1 MSNKG
6 RGANDFWGDTI
17 SQQIADTQ
25 DILGNVDLTVD
36 NVSRNIDVSGNTK
49 NWNHTLSG
57 ISFNNTPVGAQV
69 ENGYYLLYKDD
80 ATNRHYLMQLTSVL
94 EKVTPGGQHY
104 KTATGVNAALYD
116 FSRMIVDAKEFY
128 SAPTGTQTLGSLQ
141 NILKYLLGHA
151 GWNVNLEDYNFPDV
165 QYSISDNTSV
175 QSVLQD
181 IIKLFDVDVDAY
193 VTLTPQGRLAKR
205 VVEFRRTMG
214 TDSGV
219 TIRYGK
225 NMTDMT
231 REALSDSIY
240 TKLYVQ
246 GANGL
251 KISSVNNGLPYIV
264 DEAANKRY
272 NPVGASSSPETFREG
287 TVINSMIIDAW
298 SLLAWGKKQLQALNH
313 PRINYTIS
321 SIASTE
327 AGLGDTIRVQD
338 LYASQQILLTS
349 RVIQKTF
356 SFANPTTNTLV
367 LGEYSSVIG
376 DKTKNVDLIAKLGQV
391 ADDITVV
398 SEAAVKTQVIA
409 ESVASIASQA
419 SSAASS
425 AATHANATEVALSSA
440 FNTAKSD
447 VARLYSEN
455 KADTA
460 SLNSWVTEQLATTNK
475 MVEDAKASAIEIG
488 QTTAQ
493 NAQNE
498 LSSAKNSLSSEIASQ
513 ATAYTSSATA
523 IEERAQSALNA
534 AKSSLSSAIT
544 IQATATSSLVS
555 AVDSNASKYATQAKS
570 EAVAAAQTADGVV
583 RSDFKKTT
591 DSISTTITQNKSE
604 ADSKIQT
611 AQTTATQ
618 ALDGLA
624 TKVSQTE
631 YNTKTGQIQTDLTAT
646 TQTANQAKTDIVSI
660 KQKDGEQDEKM
671 NSIES
676 DVDGT
681 KQTVSDLQTVQGKQ
695 SGDISTLQQRADGFE
710 ATVNKV
716 NNLSVGGRNILLNS
730 KILSWGVGTNAATT
744 STKVSYDN
752 NTNMWHITSPKG
764 GSGNAGIYFSQT
776 NNVSNI
782 ITNGKQWAF
791 SFDIKGTGVYSQFG
805 IEGSSPF
812 NKLSGNV
819 PTDWARVSSTGTASG
834 TDAKPVIIYFN
845 SINVALDVY
854 IKLPKLEYGN
864 LATDWTPAPED
875 LSSATSKA
883 QLTADQAKLSINNYK
898 TDADGRISKAQADIK
913 VNADAITQKVSQ
925 SDYNAKTGELT
936 TSVNKAQQT
945 ADTATQTIGS
955 YKETNDKRV
964 TAAETNIKANA
975 DAISL
980 TASKTELN
988 SATGALK
995 SDISTLQQRADGFE
1009 ATVTKVNN
1017 LAVGGRNLLLG
1028 TANWTDSTRWNQRNS
1043 VTTDTYRGMVIAS
1056 TSSAWIS
1063 PIYLIQNAG
1072 ILQVGKT
1079 YTFSTY
1085 VRNTSDTD
1093 VVVTPYYDYYVVSGG
1108 TNVSLPAHTDWTRAY
1123 VIFNIKKDPTTSTSG
1138 LRWES
1143 HNSVTNG
1150 SIQFAGYK
1158 LEEGNVATDWSP
1170 APEDVSSAT
1179 AKAQLTADNATL
1191 SINNYKTDA
1200 DQRISKA
1207 QADIKV
1213 NADAITQKVSQSDYN
1228 AKTGE
1233 LTTSVSKAQ
1242 QTADTATQTIGTYKE
1257 YNDKRVAAAETN
1269 ITANADAIKL
1279 TASKTE
1285 LNQATGKLSGDISTL
1300 QQRADGF
1307 DATVTKVNNLAVG
1320 GRNLLTNTNK
1330 DVSITSHTTDGW
1342 PAWAN
1347 IDTGFSFENGKT
1359 YTFSAEAKNSTDK
1372 IAEASIRVFEASTN
1386 TQVGIYVFPADGK
1399 RHSVNFTIPND
1410 SHNYHLLFYAGHAG
1424 IAPGVDLTTTYHHPK
1439 LEAGNIATDWT
1450 PAPEDVDS
1458 NIAQVKLT
1466 ADGLYEKVNNP
1477 TTGIATRLLTAEGT
1491 ITTVQDKTNELT
1503 SKLTQTTSAIQASVA
1518 TKTDKSTVLQLFSD
1532 NFEAGIKANTG
1543 ALIAG
1548 INADTSG
1555 TTIAG
1560 KHITLDGSV
1569 TVTGAFVSK
1578 ALSTADATIT
1588 KVLTIG
1594 SGGSIV
1600 NTYTKSGTFTG
1611 YSGQV
1616 SYSLSGKFTFN
1627 NSGISFGG
1635 TAKGPN
1641 VPTSTSGEVSQRGI
1655 PFVPTQW
1662 NASSVVNEALMQM
1675 SATAVKGY
1683 SVKSDVLASG
1693 DSSYLNLSAFNI
1705 QLNSGGYDTYI
1716 GPDMIMTD
1724 GQVQASAFTARGTSY
1739 FKNIEA
1745 GVVDSGPIRLNN
1757 AHTIF
1762 TTDGTTLYLAG
1773 GAQGGG
1779 AGVQVT
1785 DNFTVKGDMSV
1796 GTVNAGGNIN
1806 VGWDVIKNGT
1816 GLHPDYFN
1824 NTLPGIH
1831 IMGTNSGIAW
1841 DIKNKLAYIIIENS
1855 YKGLGNNN
1863 TGTGK
1868 WKN

>member
-1 MSNKG
+1 MYTVLDTALNVVGFLSNKG

-246 GANGL
+246 GANSL

-264 DEAANKRY
+264 DESANKRY

-287 TVINSMIIDAW
+287 TVINSMITDAR

-338 LYASQQILLTS
+338 LYTSQQILLTS
-349 RVIQKTF
+349 RVIQKTI
-356 SFANPTTNTLV
+356 SFANPTINTLV
-367 LGEYSSVIG
+367 LGEYSSVLG
-376 DKTKNVDLIAKLGQV
+376 DKTKNVDLIARLDQV
-391 ADDITVV
+391 SNDVTVV
-398 SEAAVKTQVIA
+398 SQAAVNNKVIA
-409 ESVASIASQA
+409 EAASNAATQANNAAANVAITASGISQTVASNDAKTT
-419 SSAASS
+419 
-425 AATHANATEVALSSA
+425 ATFATLADQIMTEVA
-440 FNTAKSD
+440 NRKTGDSD
-447 VARLYSEN
+447 TQTQLAN
-455 KADTA
+455 
-460 SLNSWVTEQLATTNK
+460 LNSTV
-475 MVEDAKASAIEIG
+475 V
-488 QTTAQ
+488 
-493 NAQNE
+493 
-498 LSSAKNSLSSEIASQ
+498 KNS
-513 ATAYTSSATA
+513 
-523 IEERAQSALNA
+523 
-534 AKSSLSSAIT
+534 
-544 IQATATSSLVS
+544 
-555 AVDSNASKYATQAKS
+555 
-570 EAVAAAQTADGVV
+570 
-583 RSDFKKTT
+583 
-591 DSISTTITQNKSE
+591 
-604 ADSKIQT
+604 
-611 AQTTATQ
+611 
-618 ALDGLA
+618 
-624 TKVSQTE
+624 
-631 YNTKTGQIQTDLTAT
+631 
-646 TQTANQAKTDIVSI
+646 
-660 KQKDGEQDEKM
+660 
-671 NSIES
+671 
-676 DVDGT
+676 
-681 KQTVSDLQTVQGKQ
+681 
-695 SGDISTLQQRADGFE
+695 
-710 ATVNKV
+710 
-716 NNLSVGGRNILLNS
+716 
-730 KILSWGVGTNAATT
+730 
-744 STKVSYDN
+744 
-752 NTNMWHITSPKG
+752 
-764 GSGNAGIYFSQT
+764 
-776 NNVSNI
+776 
-782 ITNGKQWAF
+782 
-791 SFDIKGTGVYSQFG
+791 
-805 IEGSSPF
+805 
-812 NKLSGNV
+812 
-819 PTDWARVSSTGTASG
+819 
-834 TDAKPVIIYFN
+834 
-845 SINVALDVY
+845 
-854 IKLPKLEYGN
+854 
-864 LATDWTPAPED
+864 
-875 LSSATSKA
+875 
-883 QLTADQAKLSINNYK
+883 
-898 TDADGRISKAQADIK
+898 
-913 VNADAITQKVSQ
+913 
-925 SDYNAKTGELT
+925 
-936 TSVNKAQQT
+936 
-945 ADTATQTIGS
+945 
-955 YKETNDKRV
+955 
-964 TAAETNIKANA
+964 
-975 DAISL
+975 
-980 TASKTELN
+980 
-988 SATGALK
+988 
-995 SDISTLQQRADGFE
+995 
-1009 ATVTKVNN
+1009 
-1017 LAVGGRNLLLG
+1017 
-1028 TANWTDSTRWNQRNS
+1028 
-1043 VTTDTYRGMVIAS
+1043 
-1056 TSSAWIS
+1056 
-1063 PIYLIQNAG
+1063 
-1072 ILQVGKT
+1072 
-1079 YTFSTY
+1079 
-1085 VRNTSDTD
+1085 
-1093 VVVTPYYDYYVVSGG
+1093 
-1108 TNVSLPAHTDWTRAY
+1108 
-1123 VIFNIKKDPTTSTSG
+1123 
-1138 LRWES
+1138 
-1143 HNSVTNG
+1143 
-1150 SIQFAGYK
+1150 
-1158 LEEGNVATDWSP
+1158 
-1170 APEDVSSAT
+1170 
-1179 AKAQLTADNATL
+1179 
-1191 SINNYKTDA
+1191 
-1200 DQRISKA
+1200 
-1207 QADIKV
+1207 
-1213 NADAITQKVSQSDYN
+1213 
-1228 AKTGE
+1228 
-1233 LTTSVSKAQ
+1233 
-1242 QTADTATQTIGTYKE
+1242 
-1257 YNDKRVAAAETN
+1257 
-1269 ITANADAIKL
+1269 
-1279 TASKTE
+1279 
-1285 LNQATGKLSGDISTL
+1285 
-1300 QQRADGF
+1300 
-1307 DATVTKVNNLAVG
+1307 
-1320 GRNLLTNTNK
+1320 
-1330 DVSITSHTTDGW
+1330 
-1342 PAWAN
+1342 
-1347 IDTGFSFENGKT
+1347 
-1359 YTFSAEAKNSTDK
+1359 
-1372 IAEASIRVFEASTN
+1372 
-1386 TQVGIYVFPADGK
+1386 
-1399 RHSVNFTIPND
+1399 
-1410 SHNYHLLFYAGHAG
+1410 
-1424 IAPGVDLTTTYHHPK
+1424 
-1439 LEAGNIATDWT
+1439 
-1450 PAPEDVDS
+1450 
-1458 NIAQVKLT
+1458 
-1466 ADGLYEKVNNP
+1466 
-1477 TTGIATRLLTAEGT
+1477 TGIAT
-1491 ITTVQDKTNELT
+1491 
-1503 SKLTQTTSAIQASVA
+1503 LTQTASAIQATVA

-1641 VPTSTSGEVSQRGI
+1641 APTSTSGEVSQRGI

-1796 GTVNAGGNIN
+1796 GTVNAGRNIN

>member
-1 MSNKG
+1 MYTVLDTALNVVGFLSNKG

-141 NILKYLLGHA
+141 NILKYLLGRA

-165 QYSISDNTSV
+165 QYSIGDNTSV

-231 REALSDSIY
+231 REELSDSIY

-246 GANGL
+246 GANSL

-287 TVINSMIIDAW
+287 TVINSMITDAR
-298 SLLAWGKKQLQALNH
+298 SLLSWGKKQMAALNH

-338 LYASQQILLTS
+338 LYASQEILLTS
-349 RVIQKTF
+349 RVIQKTI
-356 SFANPTTNTLV
+356 SFANPTINTLV
-367 LGEYSSVIG
+367 LGEYSSVLG
-376 DKTKNVDLIAKLGQV
+376 DKTKNVDLIARLDQV
-391 ADDITVV
+391 SNDVTVV
-398 SEAAVKTQVIA
+398 SQAAVNNKVIA
-409 ESVASIASQA
+409 EAASNAATQANNAAAKNSAAVAKNSASLDVIGKAMSQANSDIARIDGKNAVDTTSLNALITKGLLSAASERSNLSAATTKMFATADSNAKSMADSAYEGAMAGVTSAGKLIAGVSDAVSGLNTTVTANKSAIAKAGSDLASGVASAKAYADSLTAKVGNSASAAVSSVAVDVTGVKAEFDTVSKTASDLTVATNSLSVGASGIATKLTAVTSTASGAMSGVASLSAGVSGVTANFNALNETVTRQVVGTGKPDLNTYTTTGKWFFTVYPQTNSPRSGWAYFDVDAPTINRLIQTWTYDQDTTIQYSRYSTDNGTTWSAWVKAVQASDITTAVNSASASYSAGISGLAASIATMKSTETGLTT
-419 SSAASS
+419 
-425 AATHANATEVALSSA
+425 ATNSLAV
-440 FNTAKSD
+440 
-447 VARLYSEN
+447 
-455 KADTA
+455 TA
-460 SLNSWVTEQLATTNK
+460 SGLTAGLATTNST
-475 MVEDAKASAIEIG
+475 VS
-488 QTTAQ
+488 QT
-493 NAQNE
+493 N
-498 LSSAKNSLSSEIASQ
+498 
-513 ATAYTSSATA
+513 SATA
-523 IEERAQSALNA
+523 SLKADVSGLHTTYTA
-534 AKSSLSSAIT
+534 LSSGVAGSLTSQHAEYTAGIAGVKTQIT
-544 IQATATSSLVS
+544 
-555 AVDSNASKYATQAKS
+555 AVDSNAKGYATAAQNSAVATASQNATTITNTAITSLSNGVSKTYATQTQLNQTASQFNVTATSLQNQVNAMGQVNQLFNTEFNPDWQGWFDPGAVTSGTFVPTSVPGSSWWVAQGKYNGSTVIYHDVSKGDNAIHSDLVAVGPGIPITGSFYVQSDGAYDGTVSGALYVQYYDSAKKYIKQDAVNS
-570 EAVAAAQTADGVV
+570 AKVTSWTRVVLTAMTPANTAYLSFTIMTNGAKGGNYYSQPMLVFDDHVGNYVPGNYNNNSRVAALEVSNGSITATVQEQAKKLSATATVAANGVTIATQASNAAANVAITASGISQTVASNDA
-583 RSDFKKTT
+583 K
-591 DSISTTITQNKSE
+591 
-604 ADSKIQT
+604 
-611 AQTTATQ
+611 TTATF
-618 ALDGLA
+618 ATLA
-624 TKVSQTE
+624 DQITTE
-631 YNTKTGQIQTDLTAT
+631 VANRKTGDSD
-646 TQTANQAKTDIVSI
+646 TQTQLAN
-660 KQKDGEQDEKM
+660 
-671 NSIES
+671 
-676 DVDGT
+676 
-681 KQTVSDLQTVQGKQ
+681 
-695 SGDISTLQQRADGFE
+695 
-710 ATVNKV
+710 
-716 NNLSVGGRNILLNS
+716 LNS
-730 KILSWGVGTNAATT
+730 
-744 STKVSYDN
+744 
-752 NTNMWHITSPKG
+752 
-764 GSGNAGIYFSQT
+764 
-776 NNVSNI
+776 
-782 ITNGKQWAF
+782 
-791 SFDIKGTGVYSQFG
+791 
-805 IEGSSPF
+805 
-812 NKLSGNV
+812 
-819 PTDWARVSSTGTASG
+819 
-834 TDAKPVIIYFN
+834 
-845 SINVALDVY
+845 
-854 IKLPKLEYGN
+854 
-864 LATDWTPAPED
+864 
-875 LSSATSKA
+875 
-883 QLTADQAKLSINNYK
+883 
-898 TDADGRISKAQADIK
+898 
-913 VNADAITQKVSQ
+913 
-925 SDYNAKTGELT
+925 
-936 TSVNKAQQT
+936 
-945 ADTATQTIGS
+945 
-955 YKETNDKRV
+955 
-964 TAAETNIKANA
+964 
-975 DAISL
+975 
-980 TASKTELN
+980 
-988 SATGALK
+988 
-995 SDISTLQQRADGFE
+995 
-1009 ATVTKVNN
+1009 TVV
-1017 LAVGGRNLLLG
+1017 
-1028 TANWTDSTRWNQRNS
+1028 
-1043 VTTDTYRGMVIAS
+1043 
-1056 TSSAWIS
+1056 
-1063 PIYLIQNAG
+1063 
-1072 ILQVGKT
+1072 
-1079 YTFSTY
+1079 
-1085 VRNTSDTD
+1085 
-1093 VVVTPYYDYYVVSGG
+1093 
-1108 TNVSLPAHTDWTRAY
+1108 
-1123 VIFNIKKDPTTSTSG
+1123 
-1138 LRWES
+1138 
-1143 HNSVTNG
+1143 
-1150 SIQFAGYK
+1150 
-1158 LEEGNVATDWSP
+1158 
-1170 APEDVSSAT
+1170 
-1179 AKAQLTADNATL
+1179 
-1191 SINNYKTDA
+1191 
-1200 DQRISKA
+1200 
-1207 QADIKV
+1207 
-1213 NADAITQKVSQSDYN
+1213 
-1228 AKTGE
+1228 
-1233 LTTSVSKAQ
+1233 
-1242 QTADTATQTIGTYKE
+1242 
-1257 YNDKRVAAAETN
+1257 
-1269 ITANADAIKL
+1269 
-1279 TASKTE
+1279 
-1285 LNQATGKLSGDISTL
+1285 
-1300 QQRADGF
+1300 
-1307 DATVTKVNNLAVG
+1307 
-1320 GRNLLTNTNK
+1320 
-1330 DVSITSHTTDGW
+1330 
-1342 PAWAN
+1342 
-1347 IDTGFSFENGKT
+1347 
-1359 YTFSAEAKNSTDK
+1359 KNS
-1372 IAEASIRVFEASTN
+1372 
-1386 TQVGIYVFPADGK
+1386 
-1399 RHSVNFTIPND
+1399 
-1410 SHNYHLLFYAGHAG
+1410 
-1424 IAPGVDLTTTYHHPK
+1424 
-1439 LEAGNIATDWT
+1439 
-1450 PAPEDVDS
+1450 
-1458 NIAQVKLT
+1458 
-1466 ADGLYEKVNNP
+1466 
-1477 TTGIATRLLTAEGT
+1477 TGIAT
-1491 ITTVQDKTNELT
+1491 
-1503 SKLTQTTSAIQASVA
+1503 LTQTASAIQATVA

-1635 TAKGPN
+1635 TAKGPSA
-1641 VPTSTSGEVSQRGI
+1641 PTSTSGEVSQRGI

-1662 NASSVVNEALMQM
+1662 TASSVVNEALMQM
-1675 SATAVKGY
+1675 SATEVKGY

>member
-1 MSNKG
+1 MYTVLDTTLNVVGFLSNKG

-80 ATNRHYLMQLTSVL
+80 ATNRHYLMQLTSVS

-151 GWNVNLEDYNFPDV
+151 GWNVNVEDYNFPDV

-205 VVEFRRTMG
+205 VVEFRQTMG

-246 GANGL
+246 GANSL

-287 TVINSMIIDAW
+287 TVINSMITDAR

-398 SEAAVKTQVIA
+398 SEAAVKTQVVA
-409 ESVASIASQA
+409 EGAASIASQA
-419 SSAASS
+419 ISAASS
-425 AATHANATEVALSSA
+425 AATHANAAEDALSSA

-460 SLNSWVTEQLATTNK
+460 SLNSFVTEQLATTNK
-475 MVEDAKASAIEIG
+475 MVEDAKSSAIGIG

-493 NAQNE
+493 NAQKALDE
-498 LSSAKNSLSSEIASQ
+498 AKKDFTNSLASQ
-513 ATAYTSSATA
+513 ASQTASMAS
-523 IEERAQSALNA
+523 E
-534 AKSSLSSAIT
+534 
-544 IQATATSSLVS
+544 ATSK
-555 AVDSNASKYATQAKS
+555 ASQYASQAKS
-570 EAVAAAQTADGVV
+570 EAVSAATSADGVV
-583 RSDFKKTT
+583 RTEFKSTT
-591 DSISTTITQNKSE
+591 DSMTATIQKNKSD
-604 ADSKIQT
+604 ADGKIST

-618 ALDGLA
+618 ALDGLS

-631 YNTKTGQIQTDLTAT
+631 YNDKTGQLQTDLTTT
-646 TQTANQAKTDIVSI
+646 TQTANQAATDIVSI

-671 NSIES
+671 NSIVS
-676 DVDGT
+676 DVNGT

-695 SGDISTLQQRADGFE
+695 SGDISTLQQRADGFD
-710 ATVNKV
+710 ATVTKV
-716 NNLSVGGRNILLNS
+716 NNLAVGGRNYILNS
-730 KILSWGVGTNAATT
+730 SGTGASDSVRPVLKGASSDSAALISYSDAGIQVSNNQGNKEWFYGIARAWTDISATPLVAGNTYTISFKVKGTVEQTAARVGIRNDTT
-744 STKVSYDN
+744 GYEVSLVKFANVNNSDWTKVIYTFAIPSGITKIFFRIQGAVANSYK
-752 NTNMWHITSPKG
+752 TG
-764 GSGNAGIYFSQT
+764 FSGDETF
-776 NNVSNI
+776 I
-782 ITNGKQWAF
+782 IK
-791 SFDIKGTGVYSQFG
+791 
-805 IEGSSPF
+805 EL
-812 NKLSGNV
+812 KLEIGNV
-819 PTDWARVSSTGTASG
+819 
-834 TDAKPVIIYFN
+834 
-845 SINVALDVY
+845 
-854 IKLPKLEYGN
+854 
-864 LATDWTPAPED
+864 ATDWTPAPED
-875 LSSATSKA
+875 LSSATAKA
-883 QLTADQAKLSINNYK
+883 QLTADQATLSINNYK

-913 VNADAITQKVSQ
+913 VNADAIATKV
-925 SDYNAKTGELT
+925 AKTDYDKKTGDLT

-945 ADTATQTIGS
+945 ADTATQTIGT
-955 YKETNDKRV
+955 YKESNDRRIS
-964 TAAETNIKANA
+964 TAETNIKAN
-975 DAISL
+975 S
-980 TASKTELN
+980 
-988 SATGALK
+988 
-995 SDISTLQQRADGFE
+995 
-1009 ATVTKVNN
+1009 
-1017 LAVGGRNLLLG
+1017 
-1028 TANWTDSTRWNQRNS
+1028 
-1043 VTTDTYRGMVIAS
+1043 
-1056 TSSAWIS
+1056 
-1063 PIYLIQNAG
+1063 
-1072 ILQVGKT
+1072 
-1079 YTFSTY
+1079 
-1085 VRNTSDTD
+1085 
-1093 VVVTPYYDYYVVSGG
+1093 
-1108 TNVSLPAHTDWTRAY
+1108 
-1123 VIFNIKKDPTTSTSG
+1123 
-1138 LRWES
+1138 
-1143 HNSVTNG
+1143 
-1150 SIQFAGYK
+1150 
-1158 LEEGNVATDWSP
+1158 
-1170 APEDVSSAT
+1170 
-1179 AKAQLTADNATL
+1179 
-1191 SINNYKTDA
+1191 
-1200 DQRISKA
+1200 
-1207 QADIKV
+1207 
-1213 NADAITQKVSQSDYN
+1213 
-1228 AKTGE
+1228 
-1233 LTTSVSKAQ
+1233 
-1242 QTADTATQTIGTYKE
+1242 
-1257 YNDKRVAAAETN
+1257 
-1269 ITANADAIKL
+1269 DAIKS
-1279 TASKTE
+1279 TVSKIDFDK
-1285 LNQATGKLSGDISTL
+1285 ATGKLSGDISTL

-1320 GRNLLTNTNK
+1320 GRNLLLNSKILSWGIGNNTATTSTKVSYDSATNMWH
-1330 DVSITSHTTDGW
+1330 ITSPKGGSGNAGIYFLQTNNVSNIITKGQQ
-1342 PAWAN
+1342 WA
-1347 IDTGFSFENGKT
+1347 FSFDIKGTGLYSNKHIG
-1359 YTFSAEAKNSTDK
+1359 
-1372 IAEASIRVFEASTN
+1372 IEASNPFNSPTGNVPTDWTRVSSTGTATGTN
-1386 TQVGIYVFPADGK
+1386 AIIIYFNSIDVALDVYIK
-1399 RHSVNFTIPND
+1399 
-1410 SHNYHLLFYAGHAG
+1410 L
-1424 IAPGVDLTTTYHHPK
+1424 PK
-1439 LEAGNIATDWT
+1439 LELGNIATDWT
-1450 PAPEDVDS
+1450 PAPEDVDTQL
-1458 NIAQVKLT
+1458 AQVKIT
-1466 ADGLYEKVNNP
+1466 ADGVYQTVNDP
-1477 TTGIATRLLTAEGT
+1477 TTGIATRLLTAEGS
-1491 ITTVQDKTNELT
+1491 ITSVQSKTNELT
-1503 SKLTQTTSAIQASVA
+1503 SKLTQTASAIQASVE
-1518 TKTDKSTVLQLFSD
+1518 TKTDKTTVLSLFSD

-1635 TAKGPN
+1635 TAKGPSA
-1641 VPTSTSGEVSQRGI
+1641 PTSTSGEVSQRGI

-1724 GQVQASAFTARGTSY
+1724 GQVQASAFTASGTSY

-1773 GAQGGG
+1773 GAQDGG

-1796 GTVNAGGNIN
+1796 GTVNAVGNIN

>member
-1 MSNKG
+1 MYTVLDTALNVVGFLSNKG

-80 ATNRHYLMQLTSVL
+80 ATNRHYLMQLTSVS

-151 GWNVNLEDYNFPDV
+151 GWNVNVEDYNFPDV

-246 GANGL
+246 GSNSL

-287 TVINSMIIDAW
+287 TVINSMITDAR
-298 SLLAWGKKQLQALNH
+298 SLLSWGKKQMAALNH

-338 LYASQQILLTS
+338 LYASQEILLTS
-349 RVIQKTF
+349 RVIQKTI
-356 SFANPTTNTLV
+356 SFANPTINTLV
-367 LGEYSSVIG
+367 LGEYSSVLG
-376 DKTKNVDLIAKLGQV
+376 DKTKNVDLIARLDQV
-391 ADDITVV
+391 SKDVTVV
-398 SEAAVKTQVIA
+398 SEAAVNNKVIA
-409 ESVASIASQA
+409 EAASNAATQAKNAAAKNSAAVAKNSASLDVISKAMSQA
-419 SSAASS
+419 NSDIARIDGKNAADTTSLNALITKGLSSAASERSNLS
-425 AATHANATEVALSSA
+425 AATTKMFATADSNAKSMADSAYAGAMSGVTNVGNLIAGLSGTVSEMNVTMNANKTAIAKAGSDLSTGVANAKSYADTVVGLVSGSASAALSSVTA
-440 FNTAKSD
+440 DVTGVKAEFDTVNKTANSLLVTTNSLAVNASGVNGKLTAVTSTASGAMSAAASVAANVSGINASFNQVTSGINNKLNGIGQINQLFNTEFSPDMAGWTQTGGALWHPSITYPTYNGSPVLGISDGSDNSSSYKMVTSDKYPIQGGIPLTVSLYAAMSPAATSTSTANYFNFSVDFFDANGKGTSVTYSSLSTKADWNRYSFKTTAPSGTVSYHFNFYLRGQGATYVAKPMVSFSNVLGDYVPGAYNNNKALEDATASYSAGISGLAASMAVTKSD
-447 VARLYSEN
+447 VAGLTTTTNSL
-455 KADTA
+455 AVTA
-460 SLNSWVTEQLATTNK
+460 SGLTAGLATTNSTISQTNSATASLK
-475 MVEDAKASAIEIG
+475 ADVSGLHTTYTALSSSVAGSLTSQHAEYSAGIDGLKTQIATVDNNAKSNATVAQNTAITTASQNATTLVNTATTSLSNGIAKTYATQTQLTQTASQFNVTATSLQNQVNNLNQVNQLANTEFNPDAAGWYLQGKELTGVSGSDWYITVASRSGVGGANGITIYNSASETGSKFIRSEKILLAG
-488 QTTAQ
+488 QNLPLSYSLRIAQ
-493 NAQNE
+493 NAIGENGRIAVEIEYFNSKDQQIDFQGYRSFTTTQDWNTLTVNNLTASVPTDLQYARLAIYVVGAGTKVYFGKPIVVFGTSVGGYVLGSYNNNSRVAALE
-498 LSSAKNSLSSEIASQ
+498 VSADAIEATVQDQAKSL
-513 ATAYTSSATA
+513 SATA
-523 IEERAQSALNA
+523 TVA
-534 AKSSLSSAIT
+534 ANGVT
-544 IQATATSSLVS
+544 I
-555 AVDSNASKYATQAKS
+555 ATQAS
-570 EAVAAAQTADGVV
+570 NAAANVAITASGISQTVASNDA
-583 RSDFKKTT
+583 K
-591 DSISTTITQNKSE
+591 
-604 ADSKIQT
+604 
-611 AQTTATQ
+611 TTATF
-618 ALDGLA
+618 ATLA
-624 TKVSQTE
+624 DQITTE
-631 YNTKTGQIQTDLTAT
+631 VANRKTGDSD
-646 TQTANQAKTDIVSI
+646 TQTQLAN
-660 KQKDGEQDEKM
+660 
-671 NSIES
+671 
-676 DVDGT
+676 
-681 KQTVSDLQTVQGKQ
+681 
-695 SGDISTLQQRADGFE
+695 
-710 ATVNKV
+710 
-716 NNLSVGGRNILLNS
+716 LNS
-730 KILSWGVGTNAATT
+730 
-744 STKVSYDN
+744 
-752 NTNMWHITSPKG
+752 
-764 GSGNAGIYFSQT
+764 
-776 NNVSNI
+776 
-782 ITNGKQWAF
+782 
-791 SFDIKGTGVYSQFG
+791 
-805 IEGSSPF
+805 
-812 NKLSGNV
+812 
-819 PTDWARVSSTGTASG
+819 
-834 TDAKPVIIYFN
+834 
-845 SINVALDVY
+845 
-854 IKLPKLEYGN
+854 
-864 LATDWTPAPED
+864 
-875 LSSATSKA
+875 
-883 QLTADQAKLSINNYK
+883 
-898 TDADGRISKAQADIK
+898 
-913 VNADAITQKVSQ
+913 
-925 SDYNAKTGELT
+925 
-936 TSVNKAQQT
+936 
-945 ADTATQTIGS
+945 
-955 YKETNDKRV
+955 
-964 TAAETNIKANA
+964 
-975 DAISL
+975 
-980 TASKTELN
+980 
-988 SATGALK
+988 
-995 SDISTLQQRADGFE
+995 
-1009 ATVTKVNN
+1009 TVV
-1017 LAVGGRNLLLG
+1017 
-1028 TANWTDSTRWNQRNS
+1028 
-1043 VTTDTYRGMVIAS
+1043 
-1056 TSSAWIS
+1056 
-1063 PIYLIQNAG
+1063 
-1072 ILQVGKT
+1072 
-1079 YTFSTY
+1079 
-1085 VRNTSDTD
+1085 
-1093 VVVTPYYDYYVVSGG
+1093 
-1108 TNVSLPAHTDWTRAY
+1108 
-1123 VIFNIKKDPTTSTSG
+1123 
-1138 LRWES
+1138 
-1143 HNSVTNG
+1143 
-1150 SIQFAGYK
+1150 
-1158 LEEGNVATDWSP
+1158 
-1170 APEDVSSAT
+1170 
-1179 AKAQLTADNATL
+1179 
-1191 SINNYKTDA
+1191 
-1200 DQRISKA
+1200 
-1207 QADIKV
+1207 
-1213 NADAITQKVSQSDYN
+1213 
-1228 AKTGE
+1228 
-1233 LTTSVSKAQ
+1233 
-1242 QTADTATQTIGTYKE
+1242 
-1257 YNDKRVAAAETN
+1257 
-1269 ITANADAIKL
+1269 
-1279 TASKTE
+1279 
-1285 LNQATGKLSGDISTL
+1285 
-1300 QQRADGF
+1300 
-1307 DATVTKVNNLAVG
+1307 
-1320 GRNLLTNTNK
+1320 
-1330 DVSITSHTTDGW
+1330 
-1342 PAWAN
+1342 
-1347 IDTGFSFENGKT
+1347 
-1359 YTFSAEAKNSTDK
+1359 KNS
-1372 IAEASIRVFEASTN
+1372 
-1386 TQVGIYVFPADGK
+1386 
-1399 RHSVNFTIPND
+1399 
-1410 SHNYHLLFYAGHAG
+1410 
-1424 IAPGVDLTTTYHHPK
+1424 
-1439 LEAGNIATDWT
+1439 
-1450 PAPEDVDS
+1450 
-1458 NIAQVKLT
+1458 
-1466 ADGLYEKVNNP
+1466 
-1477 TTGIATRLLTAEGT
+1477 TGIAT
-1491 ITTVQDKTNELT
+1491 
-1503 SKLTQTTSAIQASVA
+1503 LTQTASAIQATVA

-1641 VPTSTSGEVSQRGI
+1641 APTSTSGEVSQRGI

-1675 SATAVKGY
+1675 SATEVKGY

>member
-1 MSNKG
+1 MYTVLDTALNVVGFLSNKG

-25 DILGNVDLTVD
+25 DVLGNVDLTVD

-49 NWNHTLSG
+49 NWNHTLRG

-141 NILKYLLGHA
+141 NILKYLLGRA

-165 QYSISDNTSV
+165 QYSIGDNTSV

-246 GANGL
+246 GSNSL

-287 TVINSMIIDAW
+287 TVINSMITDAR
-298 SLLAWGKKQLQALNH
+298 SLLSWGKKQMAALNH

-338 LYASQQILLTS
+338 LYASQEILLTS
-349 RVIQKTF
+349 RVIQKTI
-356 SFANPTTNTLV
+356 SFANPTINTLV
-367 LGEYSSVIG
+367 LGEYSSVLG
-376 DKTKNVDLIAKLGQV
+376 DKTKNVDLIARLDQV
-391 ADDITVV
+391 SKDVTVV
-398 SEAAVKTQVIA
+398 SEAAVNNKVIA
-409 ESVASIASQA
+409 EAASNAATQANNAAAKNSAAVAKNSASLDVIGKAMSQA
-419 SSAASS
+419 NSDIARIDGKNAADTTSLNALITKGLSSAASERSNLS
-425 AATHANATEVALSSA
+425 AATTKMFATADSNAKSMADSAYAGAISGVTNVGNLIAGLSGTVSEMNVTVNANKTAITKAGSDLSTGVANAKSYADTVVGLVSGSASEALSSVTADVTGVKAEFDTVNETANSLLVTTNSLAVNASGVNGKLTAVTSTASGAMSAAASVAANVSGLQASFNVISKNVGGINLLYNTEFENNGEGWSVNLGNGNSAVSVGGNDVGGLNLIRLTLTGSYVRYGQTVPINVTKGSTYTASA
-440 FNTAKSD
+440 FVHNNTANGVYIIMNEIDSTGAVVKSTPTPSGYFNKSWGEITSTYTVVNSGVKLQFSIQVNGSSGNSAFFMKPQLEQGS
-447 VARLYSEN
+447 VAHGYVIGKQYQDLSALQSASASYSAGIAGLAASMATMKSTGN
-455 KADTA
+455 TLTTATNSLAVTA
-460 SLNSWVTEQLATTNK
+460 SGLTAGLATTNSTISQTNSATASLK
-475 MVEDAKASAIEIG
+475 VDVSGLHTTYTALSSSVAGSLTSQHAEYSAGIDGLKTQIATVDNNAKSNATVAQNTAITTASQNATTLVNTATTSLSNGIAKTYATQTQLTQTASQFNVTATSLQNQVNNLNQVNQLANTEFNPDAAGWYLQGKELTGVSGSDWYITVASRSGVGGANGITIYNSASETGSKFIRSEKILLAG
-488 QTTAQ
+488 QNLPLSYSLRIAQ
-493 NAQNE
+493 NAIGENGRIAVEIEYFNSKDQQIDFQGYRSFTKTQDWNTLTVNNLTASVPTDLQYARLAIYVVGAGTKVYFGKPIVVFGTSVGGYVLGSYNNNSRVAALE
-498 LSSAKNSLSSEIASQ
+498 VSADAIEATVQDQAKSL
-513 ATAYTSSATA
+513 SATA
-523 IEERAQSALNA
+523 TVA
-534 AKSSLSSAIT
+534 ANGVT
-544 IQATATSSLVS
+544 I
-555 AVDSNASKYATQAKS
+555 ATQAS
-570 EAVAAAQTADGVV
+570 NAAANVAITASGISQTVASNDA
-583 RSDFKKTT
+583 K
-591 DSISTTITQNKSE
+591 
-604 ADSKIQT
+604 
-611 AQTTATQ
+611 TTATF
-618 ALDGLA
+618 ATLA
-624 TKVSQTE
+624 DQITTE
-631 YNTKTGQIQTDLTAT
+631 VANRKTGDSD
-646 TQTANQAKTDIVSI
+646 TQTQLAN
-660 KQKDGEQDEKM
+660 
-671 NSIES
+671 
-676 DVDGT
+676 
-681 KQTVSDLQTVQGKQ
+681 
-695 SGDISTLQQRADGFE
+695 
-710 ATVNKV
+710 
-716 NNLSVGGRNILLNS
+716 LNS
-730 KILSWGVGTNAATT
+730 
-744 STKVSYDN
+744 
-752 NTNMWHITSPKG
+752 
-764 GSGNAGIYFSQT
+764 
-776 NNVSNI
+776 
-782 ITNGKQWAF
+782 
-791 SFDIKGTGVYSQFG
+791 
-805 IEGSSPF
+805 
-812 NKLSGNV
+812 
-819 PTDWARVSSTGTASG
+819 
-834 TDAKPVIIYFN
+834 
-845 SINVALDVY
+845 
-854 IKLPKLEYGN
+854 
-864 LATDWTPAPED
+864 
-875 LSSATSKA
+875 
-883 QLTADQAKLSINNYK
+883 
-898 TDADGRISKAQADIK
+898 
-913 VNADAITQKVSQ
+913 
-925 SDYNAKTGELT
+925 
-936 TSVNKAQQT
+936 
-945 ADTATQTIGS
+945 
-955 YKETNDKRV
+955 
-964 TAAETNIKANA
+964 
-975 DAISL
+975 
-980 TASKTELN
+980 
-988 SATGALK
+988 
-995 SDISTLQQRADGFE
+995 
-1009 ATVTKVNN
+1009 TVV
-1017 LAVGGRNLLLG
+1017 
-1028 TANWTDSTRWNQRNS
+1028 
-1043 VTTDTYRGMVIAS
+1043 
-1056 TSSAWIS
+1056 
-1063 PIYLIQNAG
+1063 
-1072 ILQVGKT
+1072 
-1079 YTFSTY
+1079 
-1085 VRNTSDTD
+1085 
-1093 VVVTPYYDYYVVSGG
+1093 
-1108 TNVSLPAHTDWTRAY
+1108 
-1123 VIFNIKKDPTTSTSG
+1123 
-1138 LRWES
+1138 
-1143 HNSVTNG
+1143 
-1150 SIQFAGYK
+1150 
-1158 LEEGNVATDWSP
+1158 
-1170 APEDVSSAT
+1170 
-1179 AKAQLTADNATL
+1179 
-1191 SINNYKTDA
+1191 
-1200 DQRISKA
+1200 
-1207 QADIKV
+1207 
-1213 NADAITQKVSQSDYN
+1213 
-1228 AKTGE
+1228 
-1233 LTTSVSKAQ
+1233 
-1242 QTADTATQTIGTYKE
+1242 
-1257 YNDKRVAAAETN
+1257 
-1269 ITANADAIKL
+1269 
-1279 TASKTE
+1279 
-1285 LNQATGKLSGDISTL
+1285 
-1300 QQRADGF
+1300 
-1307 DATVTKVNNLAVG
+1307 
-1320 GRNLLTNTNK
+1320 
-1330 DVSITSHTTDGW
+1330 
-1342 PAWAN
+1342 
-1347 IDTGFSFENGKT
+1347 
-1359 YTFSAEAKNSTDK
+1359 KNS
-1372 IAEASIRVFEASTN
+1372 
-1386 TQVGIYVFPADGK
+1386 
-1399 RHSVNFTIPND
+1399 
-1410 SHNYHLLFYAGHAG
+1410 
-1424 IAPGVDLTTTYHHPK
+1424 
-1439 LEAGNIATDWT
+1439 
-1450 PAPEDVDS
+1450 
-1458 NIAQVKLT
+1458 
-1466 ADGLYEKVNNP
+1466 
-1477 TTGIATRLLTAEGT
+1477 TGIAT
-1491 ITTVQDKTNELT
+1491 
-1503 SKLTQTTSAIQASVA
+1503 LTQTASAIQATVA

-1635 TAKGPN
+1635 TAKGPSA
-1641 VPTSTSGEVSQRGI
+1641 PTSTSGEVSQRGI

>member
-1 MSNKG
+1 MYTVLDTTLNVVGFLSNKG

-80 ATNRHYLMQLTSVL
+80 ATNRHYLMQLTSVS

-151 GWNVNLEDYNFPDV
+151 GWNINLEDYNFPDV

-193 VTLTPQGRLAKR
+193 VILTPQGRLAKR

-214 TDSGV
+214 TDSGS

-246 GANGL
+246 GANSL

-272 NPVGASSSPETFREG
+272 NPAGASSSPETFREG
-287 TVINSMIIDAW
+287 TVINSMITDAR

-356 SFANPTTNTLV
+356 SFANPTINTLV
-367 LGEYSSVIG
+367 LGEYSSVLG
-376 DKTKNVDLIAKLGQV
+376 DKTKNVDIIARLDQV
-391 ADDITVV
+391 SKDVTVV
-398 SEAAVKTQVIA
+398 SEAAVNNKVIA
-409 ESVASIASQA
+409 EAASNAATQANNAAAKNSAAVAKNSASLDVIGKAMSQA
-419 SSAASS
+419 NSDITRIDGKNAADTSSLNALITKGLSSAASERSNLS
-425 AATHANATEVALSSA
+425 AATTKMFATADSNAKSMADSAYAGAMSGITNVGNLIAGLSGTVSEMNVTVNANKTAIAKAGSDLSTGVANAKSYADTVVGLVSGSASAALSSVTA
-440 FNTAKSD
+440 DVTGVKAEFDTVNKTANSLLVTTNSLAVNASGVNGKLTAVTSTASGAMSAAASVAANVSGINASFNQVTSGINNKLNGLNAVNLMHNTNFENDHEGWTTRTDNTTGGTLSVGMSGLDGGPNYLKLQTGSVAWEGAEQIVKANQNTTYNISAYLISLSGTGGVADLYIRFEDETGKNLSTFVEVGQTSNTSWTKVNKDVTSPAGTQYIRFSMQNQKANSQVGFATPQITQGSGLKSYTHGSDMQDLSVLQSASASYSAGISGLAASMAVTKSD
-447 VARLYSEN
+447 VAGLTTTTNSL
-455 KADTA
+455 AVTA
-460 SLNSWVTEQLATTNK
+460 SGLTAGLATTN
-475 MVEDAKASAIEIG
+475 STII
-488 QTTAQ
+488 QT
-493 NAQNE
+493 N
-498 LSSAKNSLSSEIASQ
+498 
-513 ATAYTSSATA
+513 SATA
-523 IEERAQSALNA
+523 SLKADVSGLHTTYTALSSSVAGSLTSQHAEYSAGIDGLKTQIAKVDNN
-534 AKSSLSSAIT
+534 AKSNATVAQNTAITTASQNATTLLNTATTSLSNGIAKTYATQTQLTQTASQFNVTATSLQNQVNAMGQINQLFNTEFSPDFLGWTTEYRWQNGIISSDYSFLAKEIWRLKSSNIMDYILGNGATIISEPMPYSASGGSVSISGYVSAGGGNDGDVALRIVFYDSNKKMIAT
-544 IQATATSSLVS
+544 SAGATATTNTTMTAVSDYMAPPTTTAYVAIKLAYSGTKGTARLSRPMMVFNSTSTGNYVPGNYNNNSRVAALEVS
-555 AVDSNASKYATQAKS
+555 ANSIAATAQDTAKSLSATAMIAANGVTIATQAS
-570 EAVAAAQTADGVV
+570 NAAANVAITASGISQTVASNDA
-583 RSDFKKTT
+583 K
-591 DSISTTITQNKSE
+591 
-604 ADSKIQT
+604 
-611 AQTTATQ
+611 TTATF
-618 ALDGLA
+618 ATLA
-624 TKVSQTE
+624 DQITTE
-631 YNTKTGQIQTDLTAT
+631 VANRKTGDSD
-646 TQTANQAKTDIVSI
+646 TQTQLAN
-660 KQKDGEQDEKM
+660 
-671 NSIES
+671 
-676 DVDGT
+676 
-681 KQTVSDLQTVQGKQ
+681 
-695 SGDISTLQQRADGFE
+695 
-710 ATVNKV
+710 
-716 NNLSVGGRNILLNS
+716 LNS
-730 KILSWGVGTNAATT
+730 
-744 STKVSYDN
+744 
-752 NTNMWHITSPKG
+752 
-764 GSGNAGIYFSQT
+764 
-776 NNVSNI
+776 
-782 ITNGKQWAF
+782 
-791 SFDIKGTGVYSQFG
+791 
-805 IEGSSPF
+805 
-812 NKLSGNV
+812 
-819 PTDWARVSSTGTASG
+819 
-834 TDAKPVIIYFN
+834 
-845 SINVALDVY
+845 
-854 IKLPKLEYGN
+854 
-864 LATDWTPAPED
+864 
-875 LSSATSKA
+875 
-883 QLTADQAKLSINNYK
+883 
-898 TDADGRISKAQADIK
+898 
-913 VNADAITQKVSQ
+913 
-925 SDYNAKTGELT
+925 
-936 TSVNKAQQT
+936 
-945 ADTATQTIGS
+945 
-955 YKETNDKRV
+955 
-964 TAAETNIKANA
+964 
-975 DAISL
+975 
-980 TASKTELN
+980 
-988 SATGALK
+988 
-995 SDISTLQQRADGFE
+995 
-1009 ATVTKVNN
+1009 TVV
-1017 LAVGGRNLLLG
+1017 
-1028 TANWTDSTRWNQRNS
+1028 
-1043 VTTDTYRGMVIAS
+1043 
-1056 TSSAWIS
+1056 
-1063 PIYLIQNAG
+1063 
-1072 ILQVGKT
+1072 
-1079 YTFSTY
+1079 
-1085 VRNTSDTD
+1085 
-1093 VVVTPYYDYYVVSGG
+1093 
-1108 TNVSLPAHTDWTRAY
+1108 
-1123 VIFNIKKDPTTSTSG
+1123 
-1138 LRWES
+1138 
-1143 HNSVTNG
+1143 
-1150 SIQFAGYK
+1150 
-1158 LEEGNVATDWSP
+1158 
-1170 APEDVSSAT
+1170 
-1179 AKAQLTADNATL
+1179 
-1191 SINNYKTDA
+1191 
-1200 DQRISKA
+1200 
-1207 QADIKV
+1207 
-1213 NADAITQKVSQSDYN
+1213 
-1228 AKTGE
+1228 
-1233 LTTSVSKAQ
+1233 
-1242 QTADTATQTIGTYKE
+1242 
-1257 YNDKRVAAAETN
+1257 
-1269 ITANADAIKL
+1269 
-1279 TASKTE
+1279 
-1285 LNQATGKLSGDISTL
+1285 
-1300 QQRADGF
+1300 
-1307 DATVTKVNNLAVG
+1307 
-1320 GRNLLTNTNK
+1320 
-1330 DVSITSHTTDGW
+1330 
-1342 PAWAN
+1342 
-1347 IDTGFSFENGKT
+1347 
-1359 YTFSAEAKNSTDK
+1359 KNS
-1372 IAEASIRVFEASTN
+1372 
-1386 TQVGIYVFPADGK
+1386 
-1399 RHSVNFTIPND
+1399 
-1410 SHNYHLLFYAGHAG
+1410 
-1424 IAPGVDLTTTYHHPK
+1424 
-1439 LEAGNIATDWT
+1439 
-1450 PAPEDVDS
+1450 
-1458 NIAQVKLT
+1458 
-1466 ADGLYEKVNNP
+1466 
-1477 TTGIATRLLTAEGT
+1477 TGIAT
-1491 ITTVQDKTNELT
+1491 
-1503 SKLTQTTSAIQASVA
+1503 LTQTASAIQATVA

-1641 VPTSTSGEVSQRGI
+1641 APTSTSGEVSQRGI

>member
-1 MSNKG
+1 MYTVLDTALNVVGFLSNKG

-246 GANGL
+246 GANSL

-287 TVINSMIIDAW
+287 TVINSMITDAR

-338 LYASQQILLTS
+338 LYASQEILLTS
-349 RVIQKTF
+349 RVIQKTI
-356 SFANPTTNTLV
+356 SFANPTINTLV
-367 LGEYSSVIG
+367 LGEYSSVLG
-376 DKTKNVDLIAKLGQV
+376 DKTKNIDLIARLDQV
-391 ADDITVV
+391 SKDVTVV
-398 SEAAVKTQVIA
+398 SEAAVNNKVIA
-409 ESVASIASQA
+409 EAASNAATQANNAAAKNSAAVAKNSASLDVIGKAMSQA
-419 SSAASS
+419 NSDIARIDGKNAADTTSLNALITKGLSSAASERSNLS
-425 AATHANATEVALSSA
+425 AATTKMFATADSNAKSMADSAYAGAMSGVTNVGNLIAGLSGTVSEMNVTVNANKTAIAKAGSDLSTGVANAKSYADTVVGLVSGSASEALSSVTA
-440 FNTAKSD
+440 DVTGVKAEFDTVNETANSLLVTTNSLAVNASGVNGKLTAVTSTASGAMSAAASVAANVSGINASFNQVTSGINNKLNGIGQINQLFNTEFSPDMAGWTQTGGTLWHPSITYPTYNGSPVLGISDGSDNSSSYKMVTSDKYPIQGGIPLTVSLYAAMSPAATSTSTANYFNFSVDFFDANGKGTSVTYSSLSTKADWNRYSFKTTAPSGTVSYHFNFYLRGQGATYVAKPMVSFSNVLGDYVPGAYNNNKALEDATASYSAGISGVAASMAVTKSD
-447 VARLYSEN
+447 VAGLTTTTNSL
-455 KADTA
+455 AVTA
-460 SLNSWVTEQLATTNK
+460 SGLTAGLATTN
-475 MVEDAKASAIEIG
+475 STIS
-488 QTTAQ
+488 QT
-493 NAQNE
+493 N
-498 LSSAKNSLSSEIASQ
+498 
-513 ATAYTSSATA
+513 SATA
-523 IEERAQSALNA
+523 SLKADVSGLHTTYTALSSSVAGSLTSQHAEYSAGIDGLKTQIATVDNN
-534 AKSSLSSAIT
+534 AKSNATVAQNTAITTASQNATTLVNTATTSLSNGIAKTYATQTQLTQTASQFNVTATSLQNQVNAMGQINQLFNTEFSPDFLGWTTEYRWQNGIISSDYSFLAKEIWRLKSSNIMDYILGNGATIISEPMPYSASGGSVSISGYVSAGGGNDGDVALRIVFYDSNKKMIAT
-544 IQATATSSLVS
+544 SAGATATTNTTMTAVSDYMAPPTTTAYVAIKLAYSGTKGTARLSRPMMVFNSTSTGNYVPGNYNNNSRVAALEVS
-555 AVDSNASKYATQAKS
+555 ANSIAATAQDTAKSLSATAMIAANGVTIATQAS
-570 EAVAAAQTADGVV
+570 NAAANVAITASGISQTVASNDA
-583 RSDFKKTT
+583 K
-591 DSISTTITQNKSE
+591 
-604 ADSKIQT
+604 
-611 AQTTATQ
+611 TTATF
-618 ALDGLA
+618 ATLA
-624 TKVSQTE
+624 DQITTE
-631 YNTKTGQIQTDLTAT
+631 VANRKTGDSD
-646 TQTANQAKTDIVSI
+646 TQTQLAN
-660 KQKDGEQDEKM
+660 
-671 NSIES
+671 
-676 DVDGT
+676 
-681 KQTVSDLQTVQGKQ
+681 
-695 SGDISTLQQRADGFE
+695 
-710 ATVNKV
+710 
-716 NNLSVGGRNILLNS
+716 LNS
-730 KILSWGVGTNAATT
+730 
-744 STKVSYDN
+744 
-752 NTNMWHITSPKG
+752 
-764 GSGNAGIYFSQT
+764 
-776 NNVSNI
+776 
-782 ITNGKQWAF
+782 
-791 SFDIKGTGVYSQFG
+791 
-805 IEGSSPF
+805 
-812 NKLSGNV
+812 
-819 PTDWARVSSTGTASG
+819 
-834 TDAKPVIIYFN
+834 
-845 SINVALDVY
+845 
-854 IKLPKLEYGN
+854 
-864 LATDWTPAPED
+864 
-875 LSSATSKA
+875 
-883 QLTADQAKLSINNYK
+883 
-898 TDADGRISKAQADIK
+898 
-913 VNADAITQKVSQ
+913 
-925 SDYNAKTGELT
+925 
-936 TSVNKAQQT
+936 
-945 ADTATQTIGS
+945 
-955 YKETNDKRV
+955 
-964 TAAETNIKANA
+964 
-975 DAISL
+975 
-980 TASKTELN
+980 
-988 SATGALK
+988 
-995 SDISTLQQRADGFE
+995 
-1009 ATVTKVNN
+1009 TVV
-1017 LAVGGRNLLLG
+1017 
-1028 TANWTDSTRWNQRNS
+1028 
-1043 VTTDTYRGMVIAS
+1043 
-1056 TSSAWIS
+1056 
-1063 PIYLIQNAG
+1063 
-1072 ILQVGKT
+1072 
-1079 YTFSTY
+1079 
-1085 VRNTSDTD
+1085 
-1093 VVVTPYYDYYVVSGG
+1093 
-1108 TNVSLPAHTDWTRAY
+1108 
-1123 VIFNIKKDPTTSTSG
+1123 
-1138 LRWES
+1138 
-1143 HNSVTNG
+1143 
-1150 SIQFAGYK
+1150 
-1158 LEEGNVATDWSP
+1158 
-1170 APEDVSSAT
+1170 
-1179 AKAQLTADNATL
+1179 
-1191 SINNYKTDA
+1191 
-1200 DQRISKA
+1200 
-1207 QADIKV
+1207 
-1213 NADAITQKVSQSDYN
+1213 
-1228 AKTGE
+1228 
-1233 LTTSVSKAQ
+1233 
-1242 QTADTATQTIGTYKE
+1242 
-1257 YNDKRVAAAETN
+1257 
-1269 ITANADAIKL
+1269 
-1279 TASKTE
+1279 
-1285 LNQATGKLSGDISTL
+1285 
-1300 QQRADGF
+1300 
-1307 DATVTKVNNLAVG
+1307 
-1320 GRNLLTNTNK
+1320 
-1330 DVSITSHTTDGW
+1330 
-1342 PAWAN
+1342 
-1347 IDTGFSFENGKT
+1347 
-1359 YTFSAEAKNSTDK
+1359 KNS
-1372 IAEASIRVFEASTN
+1372 
-1386 TQVGIYVFPADGK
+1386 
-1399 RHSVNFTIPND
+1399 
-1410 SHNYHLLFYAGHAG
+1410 
-1424 IAPGVDLTTTYHHPK
+1424 
-1439 LEAGNIATDWT
+1439 
-1450 PAPEDVDS
+1450 
-1458 NIAQVKLT
+1458 
-1466 ADGLYEKVNNP
+1466 
-1477 TTGIATRLLTAEGT
+1477 TGIAT
-1491 ITTVQDKTNELT
+1491 
-1503 SKLTQTTSAIQASVA
+1503 LTQTASAIQATVA

-1641 VPTSTSGEVSQRGI
+1641 APTSTSGEVSQRGI

>member
-1 MSNKG
+1 MYTVLDTALNVVGFLSNKG

-193 VTLTPQGRLAKR
+193 VTLTPQGRLAKQ

-246 GANGL
+246 GANSL

-287 TVINSMIIDAW
+287 TVINSMITDAR

-338 LYASQQILLTS
+338 LYASQEILLTS
-349 RVIQKTF
+349 RVIQKTI
-356 SFANPTTNTLV
+356 SFANPTANTLV

-409 ESVASIASQA
+409 KGAASIASQA
-419 SSAASS
+419 SSATSSVAHKLSEAASELTKNQQS
-425 AATHANATEVALSSA
+425 I
-440 FNTAKSD
+440 
-447 VARLYSEN
+447 
-455 KADTA
+455 A
-460 SLNSWVTEQLATTNK
+460 SQ
-475 MVEDAKASAIEIG
+475 ASAYTDSAVAYANSNAVQIG

-493 NAQNE
+493 NAQKALDE
-498 LSSAKNSLSSEIASQ
+498 AKKDFTSSFASQ
-513 ATAYTSSATA
+513 ASQTASMASDVTSKAN
-523 IEERAQSALNA
+523 QY
-534 AKSSLSSAIT
+534 
-544 IQATATSSLVS
+544 
-555 AVDSNASKYATQAKS
+555 ASQAKS
-570 EAVAAAQTADGVV
+570 EAIAAATTADGVV
-583 RSDFKKTT
+583 RSEFKLTT
-591 DSISTTITQNKSE
+591 DSMTSTIKQNKSD
-604 ADSKIQT
+604 ADGKIT
-611 AQTTATQ
+611 KAQTTATQ
-618 ALDGLA
+618 ALDGLS
-624 TKVSQTE
+624 TKVEKTE
-631 YNTKTGQIQTDLTAT
+631 YNTKTGQLQTDLTVT

-671 NSIES
+671 NSIVS
-676 DVDGT
+676 DVNGT
-681 KQTVSDLQTVQGKQ
+681 KQTVSDLQTIQGKQ
-695 SGDISTLQQRADGFE
+695 SGDIATLQSRADGFD
-710 ATVNKV
+710 ATVAKV
-716 NNLSVGGRNILLNS
+716 NNLAVGGRNLLLGTSDWSGDFLRWDMRGTLTTNTYRGMVIAAASTMWTSPVYHTQYTGVLQVGKTYTFSTYVRNNS
-730 KILSWGVGTNAATT
+730 DTDTKVIGFYDDKIITPDGYTVPLPAHTDWTRVSTTFKVIGDPTT
-744 STKVSYDN
+744 SPNGFRWESMSDLKN
-752 NTNMWHITSPKG
+752 GQIQF
-764 GSGNAGIYFSQT
+764 AGY
-776 NNVSNI
+776 
-782 ITNGKQWAF
+782 
-791 SFDIKGTGVYSQFG
+791 
-805 IEGSSPF
+805 
-812 NKLSGNV
+812 
-819 PTDWARVSSTGTASG
+819 
-834 TDAKPVIIYFN
+834 
-845 SINVALDVY
+845 
-854 IKLPKLEYGN
+854 KLEAGTI
-864 LATDWTPAPED
+864 ATDWSPAPED
-875 LSSATSKA
+875 LSSATAKA
-883 QLTADQAKLSINNYK
+883 QLTADQATLSINNYK
-898 TDADGRISKAQADIK
+898 TDADGRISKAQADI
-913 VNADAITQKVSQ
+913 VANAKSITQKVSQ
-925 SDYNAKTGELT
+925 SDYNTKTGELT
-936 TSVNKAQQT
+936 SSVNK
-945 ADTATQTIGS
+945 
-955 YKETNDKRV
+955 V
-964 TAAETNIKANA
+964 
-975 DAISL
+975 
-980 TASKTELN
+980 
-988 SATGALK
+988 
-995 SDISTLQQRADGFE
+995 
-1009 ATVTKVNN
+1009 
-1017 LAVGGRNLLLG
+1017 
-1028 TANWTDSTRWNQRNS
+1028 
-1043 VTTDTYRGMVIAS
+1043 
-1056 TSSAWIS
+1056 
-1063 PIYLIQNAG
+1063 
-1072 ILQVGKT
+1072 
-1079 YTFSTY
+1079 
-1085 VRNTSDTD
+1085 
-1093 VVVTPYYDYYVVSGG
+1093 
-1108 TNVSLPAHTDWTRAY
+1108 
-1123 VIFNIKKDPTTSTSG
+1123 
-1138 LRWES
+1138 
-1143 HNSVTNG
+1143 
-1150 SIQFAGYK
+1150 
-1158 LEEGNVATDWSP
+1158 
-1170 APEDVSSAT
+1170 
-1179 AKAQLTADNATL
+1179 
-1191 SINNYKTDA
+1191 
-1200 DQRISKA
+1200 
-1207 QADIKV
+1207 
-1213 NADAITQKVSQSDYN
+1213 
-1228 AKTGE
+1228 
-1233 LTTSVSKAQ
+1233 Q

-1257 YNDKRVAAAETN
+1257 SNDKRVYAAETN
-1269 ITANADAIKL
+1269 IKANSDAIAL
-1279 TASKTE
+1279 TVSKTDF
-1285 LNQATGKLSGDISTL
+1285 NQATGKLSGDISTL

-1320 GRNLLTNTNK
+1320 GRNLLLGTGDWSGDFLRWDMRGTL
-1330 DVSITSHTTDGW
+1330 TTDTYRGMVIASASTMW
-1342 PAWAN
+1342 TSPVYHTQYA
-1347 IDTGFSFENGKT
+1347 GVMQVGKT
-1359 YTFSAEAKNSTDK
+1359 YTFSTYVRNTSDTDVKVFAFYDDK
-1372 IAEASIRVFEASTN
+1372 IVTPDGYTTSLPAHTEWTRLST
-1386 TQVGIYVFPADGK
+1386 TFKVIADPTTSANGLRWESMSDLK
-1399 RHSVNFTIPND
+1399 NGQIQF
-1410 SHNYHLLFYAGHAG
+1410 AG
-1424 IAPGVDLTTTYHHPK
+1424 YK
-1439 LEAGNIATDWT
+1439 LEEGNVPTDWT
-1450 PAPEDVDS
+1450 PAPEDTTTA
-1458 NIAQVKLT
+1458 IAQVKIT
-1466 ADGLYEKVNNP
+1466 ADSISNFVRDSSGNISSDFRTALSR
-1477 TTGIATRLLTAEGT
+1477 TSIITGSTLATS
-1491 ITTVQDKTNELT
+1491 IQ
-1503 SKLTQTTSAIQASVA
+1503 TQTSSQITSALTNNNGKIIS
-1518 TKTDKSTVLQLFSD
+1518 
-1532 NFEAGIKANTG
+1532 
-1543 ALIAG
+1543 LI
-1548 INADTSG
+1548 NQDTSG
-1555 TTIAG
+1555 VQIAG
-1560 KHITLDGSV
+1560 KNIVLDGSV
-1569 TVTGAFVSK
+1569 TVTDSFVSK

-1588 KVLTIG
+1588 KVLKIG

-1635 TAKGPN
+1635 TAKGPSA
-1641 VPTSTSGEVSQRGI
+1641 PTSTSGEVSQRGI

-1705 QLNSGGYDTYI
+1705 QLNSGGYNTYI

-1724 GQVQASAFTARGTSY
+1724 GQVQASAFTAMGTSY

-1824 NTLPGIH
+1824 NVLPGIH

>member
-1 MSNKG
+1 MYTVLDTTLNVVGFLSNKG

-141 NILKYLLGHA
+141 NILKYLLGRA

-231 REALSDSIY
+231 REELSDSIY

-246 GANGL
+246 GANSL

-287 TVINSMIIDAW
+287 TVINSMITDAR
-298 SLLAWGKKQLQALNH
+298 SLLSWGKKQMAALNH

-338 LYASQQILLTS
+338 LYASQEILLTS
-349 RVIQKTF
+349 RVIQKTI
-356 SFANPTTNTLV
+356 SFANPTINTLV
-367 LGEYSSVIG
+367 LGEYSSVLG
-376 DKTKNVDLIAKLGQV
+376 DKTKNVDLIARLDQV
-391 ADDITVV
+391 SNDVTVV
-398 SEAAVKTQVIA
+398 SQAAVNNKVIA
-409 ESVASIASQA
+409 EAASNAATQANNAAAKNSAVVAKNSASLDVIGKAMSQA
-419 SSAASS
+419 NSDIARIDGKNAVDTTSLNALITKGLLSAASERSNLS
-425 AATHANATEVALSSA
+425 AATTKMFATADSNAKSMADSAYAGAMSGVTNVGNLIAGLSGTVSEMNVTVNANKTAIAKAGSDLSTGVANAKSYADTVVGLVSDSASAALSSVTA
-440 FNTAKSD
+440 DVTGVKAEFDTVNKTANSLLVTTNSLAVNASGVNGKLTAVTSTASGAMSAAASVAANVSGINASFNQVTSGINNKLNGIGQINQLFNTEFSPDMAGWTQTGGALWHPSITYPTYNGSPVLGISDGSDNSSSYKMVTSDKYPIQGGIPLTVSLYAAMSPAATSTSTANYFNFSVDFFDANGKGTSVTYSSLSTKADWNRYSFKTTAPSGTVSYHFNFYLRGQGTTYVAKPMVSFSNVLGDYVPGAYNNNKALEDATASYSAGISGLAASMAVTKSD
-447 VARLYSEN
+447 VAGLTTTTNSL
-455 KADTA
+455 AVTA
-460 SLNSWVTEQLATTNK
+460 SGLTAGLATTN
-475 MVEDAKASAIEIG
+475 STIS
-488 QTTAQ
+488 QT
-493 NAQNE
+493 N
-498 LSSAKNSLSSEIASQ
+498 
-513 ATAYTSSATA
+513 SATA
-523 IEERAQSALNA
+523 SLKADVSGIHTTYTA
-534 AKSSLSSAIT
+534 LSSSVSGSLTSQHAEYSAGIDGLKT
-544 IQATATSSLVS
+544 QIAT
-555 AVDSNASKYATQAKS
+555 VDSNAKSNAT
-570 EAVAAAQTADGVV
+570 VAQNTAIATA
-583 RSDFKKTT
+583 S
-591 DSISTTITQNKSE
+591 QN
-604 ADSKIQT
+604 
-611 AQTTATQ
+611 TATM
-618 ALDGLA
+618 
-624 TKVSQTE
+624 V
-631 YNTKTGQIQTDLTAT
+631 
-646 TQTANQAKTDIVSI
+646 
-660 KQKDGEQDEKM
+660 
-671 NSIES
+671 
-676 DVDGT
+676 
-681 KQTVSDLQTVQGKQ
+681 
-695 SGDISTLQQRADGFE
+695 
-710 ATVNKV
+710 
-716 NNLSVGGRNILLNS
+716 
-730 KILSWGVGTNAATT
+730 NAATT
-744 STKVSYDN
+744 SLSNGIANTYATQTQLTQTASQFNVTATSLQKKVNDMGQVNQLFNTEFTPDFAGWYTGRGTTIVGATFATGTPISAANGWSIDTQKYKGSNVIKKDVTKDNGVYSDLIPVQQGGQLSVAMAYYNSSDYNGSVPLAFYLQFYDANQKYVSMSALN
-752 NTNMWHITSPKG
+752 QTNSTSFKTAKFTANVP
-764 GSGNAGIYFSQT
+764 SDVAYVSFSVIYNGNAGFIYYSQPMLVFDDHVGNYVPGNY
-776 NNVSNI
+776 NNNSRVAALEVSNGS
-782 ITNGKQWAF
+782 ITATVQEQAK
-791 SFDIKGTGVYSQFG
+791 
-805 IEGSSPF
+805 
-812 NKLSGNV
+812 KLSATATVAANGVTIATQASNAAANV
-819 PTDWARVSSTGTASG
+819 AITASG
-834 TDAKPVIIYFN
+834 ISQTVASNDAKTT
-845 SINVALDVY
+845 
-854 IKLPKLEYGN
+854 
-864 LATDWTPAPED
+864 ATF
-875 LSSATSKA
+875 AT
-883 QLTADQAKLSINNYK
+883 LADQ
-898 TDADGRISKAQADIK
+898 
-913 VNADAITQKVSQ
+913 ITTEVA
-925 SDYNAKTGELT
+925 NRKTGD
-936 TSVNKAQQT
+936 S
-945 ADTATQTIGS
+945 DTQTQL
-955 YKETNDKRV
+955 
-964 TAAETNIKANA
+964 AN
-975 DAISL
+975 
-980 TASKTELN
+980 LN
-988 SATGALK
+988 S
-995 SDISTLQQRADGFE
+995 
-1009 ATVTKVNN
+1009 TVV
-1017 LAVGGRNLLLG
+1017 
-1028 TANWTDSTRWNQRNS
+1028 
-1043 VTTDTYRGMVIAS
+1043 
-1056 TSSAWIS
+1056 
-1063 PIYLIQNAG
+1063 
-1072 ILQVGKT
+1072 
-1079 YTFSTY
+1079 
-1085 VRNTSDTD
+1085 
-1093 VVVTPYYDYYVVSGG
+1093 
-1108 TNVSLPAHTDWTRAY
+1108 
-1123 VIFNIKKDPTTSTSG
+1123 
-1138 LRWES
+1138 
-1143 HNSVTNG
+1143 
-1150 SIQFAGYK
+1150 
-1158 LEEGNVATDWSP
+1158 
-1170 APEDVSSAT
+1170 
-1179 AKAQLTADNATL
+1179 
-1191 SINNYKTDA
+1191 
-1200 DQRISKA
+1200 
-1207 QADIKV
+1207 
-1213 NADAITQKVSQSDYN
+1213 
-1228 AKTGE
+1228 
-1233 LTTSVSKAQ
+1233 
-1242 QTADTATQTIGTYKE
+1242 
-1257 YNDKRVAAAETN
+1257 
-1269 ITANADAIKL
+1269 
-1279 TASKTE
+1279 
-1285 LNQATGKLSGDISTL
+1285 
-1300 QQRADGF
+1300 
-1307 DATVTKVNNLAVG
+1307 
-1320 GRNLLTNTNK
+1320 
-1330 DVSITSHTTDGW
+1330 
-1342 PAWAN
+1342 
-1347 IDTGFSFENGKT
+1347 
-1359 YTFSAEAKNSTDK
+1359 KNS
-1372 IAEASIRVFEASTN
+1372 
-1386 TQVGIYVFPADGK
+1386 
-1399 RHSVNFTIPND
+1399 
-1410 SHNYHLLFYAGHAG
+1410 
-1424 IAPGVDLTTTYHHPK
+1424 
-1439 LEAGNIATDWT
+1439 
-1450 PAPEDVDS
+1450 
-1458 NIAQVKLT
+1458 
-1466 ADGLYEKVNNP
+1466 
-1477 TTGIATRLLTAEGT
+1477 TGIAT
-1491 ITTVQDKTNELT
+1491 
-1503 SKLTQTTSAIQASVA
+1503 LTQTASAIQATVA

-1635 TAKGPN
+1635 TAKGPSA
-1641 VPTSTSGEVSQRGI
+1641 PTSTSGEVSQRGI

-1675 SATAVKGY
+1675 SATEVKGY

>member
-1 MSNKG
+1 MYTVLDTALNVVGFLSNKG

-141 NILKYLLGHA
+141 NILKYLLGRA

-165 QYSISDNTSV
+165 QYSIGDNTSV

-231 REALSDSIY
+231 REELSDSIY

-246 GANGL
+246 GANSL

-287 TVINSMIIDAW
+287 TVINSMITDAR
-298 SLLAWGKKQLQALNH
+298 SLLSWGKKQMAALNH

-338 LYASQQILLTS
+338 LYASQEILLTS
-349 RVIQKTF
+349 RVIQKTI
-356 SFANPTTNTLV
+356 SFANPTINTLV
-367 LGEYSSVIG
+367 LGEYSSVLG
-376 DKTKNVDLIAKLGQV
+376 DKTKNVDLIARLDQV
-391 ADDITVV
+391 SNDVTVV
-398 SEAAVKTQVIA
+398 SQAAVNNKVIA
-409 ESVASIASQA
+409 EAASNAATQANNAAAKNSAAVAKNSASLDVIGKAMSQA
-419 SSAASS
+419 NSDIARIDGKNAVDTTSLNALITKGLLSAASERSNLS
-425 AATHANATEVALSSA
+425 AATTKMFATADSNAKSMADSAYAGAMSGVTNVGNLIAGLSGTVSEMNVTVNANKTAIAKAGSDLSTGVANAKSYADTVVGLVSDSASAALSSVTA
-440 FNTAKSD
+440 DVTGVKAEFDTVNKRANSLLVTTNSLAVNASGVNGKLTAVTSTASGAMSAAASVAANVSGINASFNQVTSGINNKLNGLNAVNLMHNTNFENDHEGWTTRTDNTTGGTLSVGMSGLDGGPNYLKLQTGSVAWEGAEQIVKANQNTTYNISAYLISLSGTGGVADLYIRFEDETGKNLSTFMEVGQTSNTSWTKVNKDVTSPAGTQYIRFSMQNQKANSQVGFATPQITQGSGLKSYTHGSDMQDLSVLQSASASYSAGISGLAASMAVTKSD
-447 VARLYSEN
+447 VAGLTTTTNSL
-455 KADTA
+455 AVTA
-460 SLNSWVTEQLATTNK
+460 SGLTAGLATTN
-475 MVEDAKASAIEIG
+475 STIS
-488 QTTAQ
+488 QT
-493 NAQNE
+493 N
-498 LSSAKNSLSSEIASQ
+498 
-513 ATAYTSSATA
+513 SATA
-523 IEERAQSALNA
+523 SLKADVSGLHTTYTALSSSVAGSLTSQHAEYSAGIDGLKTQIATVDNN
-534 AKSSLSSAIT
+534 AKSNATVAQNTAITTASQNATTLVNTATTSLSNGIAKTYATQTQLTQTAS
-544 IQATATSSLVS
+544 QFNVTATSLQNQVNNLNQVNQLANTEFNPDAAGWYMQGKELTGVSGSDWYITVASRSGVGGANGITIYNSASETGSKFIRSEKILLAGQNLPLSYSL
-555 AVDSNASKYATQAKS
+555 
-570 EAVAAAQTADGVV
+570 
-583 RSDFKKTT
+583 R
-591 DSISTTITQNKSE
+591 ITQNVIGE
-604 ADSKIQT
+604 NGRIAVEIEYFNSKDQ
-611 AQTTATQ
+611 
-618 ALDGLA
+618 
-624 TKVSQTE
+624 
-631 YNTKTGQIQTDLTAT
+631 QIDFQGYRSFTT
-646 TQTANQAKTDIVSI
+646 TQDWN
-660 KQKDGEQDEKM
+660 
-671 NSIES
+671 
-676 DVDGT
+676 
-681 KQTVSDLQTVQGKQ
+681 
-695 SGDISTLQQRADGFE
+695 TL
-710 ATVNKV
+710 TV
-716 NNLSVGGRNILLNS
+716 NNL
-730 KILSWGVGTNAATT
+730 
-744 STKVSYDN
+744 
-752 NTNMWHITSPKG
+752 
-764 GSGNAGIYFSQT
+764 
-776 NNVSNI
+776 
-782 ITNGKQWAF
+782 
-791 SFDIKGTGVYSQFG
+791 
-805 IEGSSPF
+805 
-812 NKLSGNV
+812 
-819 PTDWARVSSTGTASG
+819 TA
-834 TDAKPVIIYFN
+834 
-845 SINVALDVY
+845 
-854 IKLPKLEYGN
+854 
-864 LATDWTPAPED
+864 
-875 LSSATSKA
+875 
-883 QLTADQAKLSINNYK
+883 
-898 TDADGRISKAQADIK
+898 
-913 VNADAITQKVSQ
+913 
-925 SDYNAKTGELT
+925 
-936 TSVNKAQQT
+936 
-945 ADTATQTIGS
+945 
-955 YKETNDKRV
+955 
-964 TAAETNIKANA
+964 
-975 DAISL
+975 
-980 TASKTELN
+980 
-988 SATGALK
+988 
-995 SDISTLQQRADGFE
+995 
-1009 ATVTKVNN
+1009 
-1017 LAVGGRNLLLG
+1017 
-1028 TANWTDSTRWNQRNS
+1028 S
-1043 VTTDTYRGMVIAS
+1043 VTTD
-1056 TSSAWIS
+1056 
-1063 PIYLIQNAG
+1063 
-1072 ILQVGKT
+1072 LQYARLAV
-1079 YTFSTY
+1079 
-1085 VRNTSDTD
+1085 
-1093 VVVTPYYDYYVVSGG
+1093 YVVGAGTKVYFGKPIVVFGTSVGG
-1108 TNVSLPAHTDWTRAY
+1108 YVLGSYNNNSRVAALEVSADA
-1123 VIFNIKKDPTTSTSG
+1123 I
-1138 LRWES
+1138 E
-1143 HNSVTNG
+1143 
-1150 SIQFAGYK
+1150 
-1158 LEEGNVATDWSP
+1158 ATVQDQAKSL
-1170 APEDVSSAT
+1170 SAT
-1179 AKAQLTADNATL
+1179 ATVAANGVTIATQASNAAANVAITASGISQTVASNDAKTTATFATL
-1191 SINNYKTDA
+1191 A
-1200 DQRISKA
+1200 DQ
-1207 QADIKV
+1207 
-1213 NADAITQKVSQSDYN
+1213 ITTEVAN
-1228 AKTGE
+1228 RKTGD
-1233 LTTSVSKAQ
+1233 S
-1242 QTADTATQTIGTYKE
+1242 DTQTQL
-1257 YNDKRVAAAETN
+1257 
-1269 ITANADAIKL
+1269 AN
-1279 TASKTE
+1279 
-1285 LNQATGKLSGDISTL
+1285 LNST
-1300 QQRADGF
+1300 
-1307 DATVTKVNNLAVG
+1307 VV
-1320 GRNLLTNTNK
+1320 
-1330 DVSITSHTTDGW
+1330 
-1342 PAWAN
+1342 
-1347 IDTGFSFENGKT
+1347 
-1359 YTFSAEAKNSTDK
+1359 KNS
-1372 IAEASIRVFEASTN
+1372 
-1386 TQVGIYVFPADGK
+1386 
-1399 RHSVNFTIPND
+1399 
-1410 SHNYHLLFYAGHAG
+1410 
-1424 IAPGVDLTTTYHHPK
+1424 
-1439 LEAGNIATDWT
+1439 
-1450 PAPEDVDS
+1450 
-1458 NIAQVKLT
+1458 
-1466 ADGLYEKVNNP
+1466 
-1477 TTGIATRLLTAEGT
+1477 TGIAT
-1491 ITTVQDKTNELT
+1491 
-1503 SKLTQTTSAIQASVA
+1503 LTQTASAIQATVA

-1635 TAKGPN
+1635 TAKGPSA
-1641 VPTSTSGEVSQRGI
+1641 PTSTSGEVSQRGI

-1824 NTLPGIH
+1824 NALPGIH

>member
-1 MSNKG
+1 MYTVLDTALNVVGFLSNKG

-80 ATNRHYLMQLTSVL
+80 ATNRHYLMQLTSVS

-128 SAPTGTQTLGSLQ
+128 SAPTGTQMLGSLQ

-231 REALSDSIY
+231 REELSDSIY

-246 GANGL
+246 GANSL

-287 TVINSMIIDAW
+287 TVINSMITDAR
-298 SLLAWGKKQLQALNH
+298 SLLSWGKKQMAALNH

-338 LYASQQILLTS
+338 LYASQEILLTS
-349 RVIQKTF
+349 RVIQKTI
-356 SFANPTTNTLV
+356 SFANPTINTLV
-367 LGEYSSVIG
+367 LGEYSSVLG
-376 DKTKNVDLIAKLGQV
+376 DKTKNVDLIARLDQV
-391 ADDITVV
+391 SNDVTVV
-398 SEAAVKTQVIA
+398 SQAAVNNKVIA
-409 ESVASIASQA
+409 EAASNAATQANNAAAKNSAAVAKNSASLDVIGKAMSQA
-419 SSAASS
+419 NSDIARIDGKNAADTTSLNALITKGLSSAASERSNLS
-425 AATHANATEVALSSA
+425 AATTKMFATADSNAKSMADSAYAGAMSGITNVGNLIAGLSGTVSEMNVTVNANKTAIAKAGSDLSTGVANAKSYADTVVGLVSGSASAALSSVTA
-440 FNTAKSD
+440 DVTGVKAEFDTVNKTANSLLVTTNSLAVNASGVNGKLTAVTSTASGAMSAAASVAANVSGINASFNQVTSGINNKLNGLNAVNLMHNTNFENDHEGWTTRTDTTTGGTLSVGMSGLDGGPNYLKLQTGSVAWEGAEQIVKANQNTTYNISAYLISLSGTGGVADLYIRFEDETGKNLSTFMEVGQTSNTSWTKVNKDVTSPAGTQYIRFSMQNQKANSQVGFATPQITQGSGLKSYTHGSDMQDLSVLQSASASYSAGISGLAASMAVTKSD
-447 VARLYSEN
+447 VAGLTTTTNSLAVTASGLTAGVATTN
-455 KADTA
+455 STISQTNSATA
-460 SLNSWVTEQLATTNK
+460 SLKADVSGLHTTYTALSSSVAGSLTSQHAEYSAGIDGLKTQIARVDNNAKSNATVAQNTAITTASQNATTLVNTATTSLSNGIAKTYATQTQLTQTASQFNVTATSLQNQVNTMGQINQLFNTEFSPDFLGWTTEYRWQNGIISSDYSFLAKEIWRLKSSNIMDYILGNGATIISEPMPYSASGGSVSISGYVSAGGGNDGDVALRIVFYDSNKKMIATSAGATATTNTT
-475 MVEDAKASAIEIG
+475 MTAVSDYMAPPT
-488 QTTAQ
+488 TTAYV
-493 NAQNE
+493 AIKLAYSGTKGTAR
-498 LSSAKNSLSSEIASQ
+498 LSRPMMVFNSTSTGNYVPGNYNNNSRVAALEVSANSIA
-513 ATAYTSSATA
+513 ATAQDTAKSLSATA
-523 IEERAQSALNA
+523 MIA
-534 AKSSLSSAIT
+534 ANGVT
-544 IQATATSSLVS
+544 I
-555 AVDSNASKYATQAKS
+555 ATQAS
-570 EAVAAAQTADGVV
+570 NAAANVAITASGISQTVASNDA
-583 RSDFKKTT
+583 K
-591 DSISTTITQNKSE
+591 
-604 ADSKIQT
+604 
-611 AQTTATQ
+611 TTATF
-618 ALDGLA
+618 ATLA
-624 TKVSQTE
+624 DQITTE
-631 YNTKTGQIQTDLTAT
+631 VANRKTGDSD
-646 TQTANQAKTDIVSI
+646 TQTQLAN
-660 KQKDGEQDEKM
+660 
-671 NSIES
+671 
-676 DVDGT
+676 
-681 KQTVSDLQTVQGKQ
+681 
-695 SGDISTLQQRADGFE
+695 
-710 ATVNKV
+710 
-716 NNLSVGGRNILLNS
+716 LNS
-730 KILSWGVGTNAATT
+730 
-744 STKVSYDN
+744 
-752 NTNMWHITSPKG
+752 
-764 GSGNAGIYFSQT
+764 
-776 NNVSNI
+776 
-782 ITNGKQWAF
+782 
-791 SFDIKGTGVYSQFG
+791 
-805 IEGSSPF
+805 
-812 NKLSGNV
+812 
-819 PTDWARVSSTGTASG
+819 
-834 TDAKPVIIYFN
+834 
-845 SINVALDVY
+845 
-854 IKLPKLEYGN
+854 
-864 LATDWTPAPED
+864 
-875 LSSATSKA
+875 
-883 QLTADQAKLSINNYK
+883 
-898 TDADGRISKAQADIK
+898 
-913 VNADAITQKVSQ
+913 
-925 SDYNAKTGELT
+925 
-936 TSVNKAQQT
+936 
-945 ADTATQTIGS
+945 
-955 YKETNDKRV
+955 
-964 TAAETNIKANA
+964 
-975 DAISL
+975 
-980 TASKTELN
+980 
-988 SATGALK
+988 
-995 SDISTLQQRADGFE
+995 
-1009 ATVTKVNN
+1009 TVV
-1017 LAVGGRNLLLG
+1017 
-1028 TANWTDSTRWNQRNS
+1028 
-1043 VTTDTYRGMVIAS
+1043 
-1056 TSSAWIS
+1056 
-1063 PIYLIQNAG
+1063 
-1072 ILQVGKT
+1072 
-1079 YTFSTY
+1079 
-1085 VRNTSDTD
+1085 
-1093 VVVTPYYDYYVVSGG
+1093 
-1108 TNVSLPAHTDWTRAY
+1108 
-1123 VIFNIKKDPTTSTSG
+1123 
-1138 LRWES
+1138 
-1143 HNSVTNG
+1143 
-1150 SIQFAGYK
+1150 
-1158 LEEGNVATDWSP
+1158 
-1170 APEDVSSAT
+1170 
-1179 AKAQLTADNATL
+1179 
-1191 SINNYKTDA
+1191 
-1200 DQRISKA
+1200 
-1207 QADIKV
+1207 
-1213 NADAITQKVSQSDYN
+1213 
-1228 AKTGE
+1228 
-1233 LTTSVSKAQ
+1233 
-1242 QTADTATQTIGTYKE
+1242 
-1257 YNDKRVAAAETN
+1257 
-1269 ITANADAIKL
+1269 
-1279 TASKTE
+1279 
-1285 LNQATGKLSGDISTL
+1285 
-1300 QQRADGF
+1300 
-1307 DATVTKVNNLAVG
+1307 
-1320 GRNLLTNTNK
+1320 
-1330 DVSITSHTTDGW
+1330 
-1342 PAWAN
+1342 
-1347 IDTGFSFENGKT
+1347 
-1359 YTFSAEAKNSTDK
+1359 KNS
-1372 IAEASIRVFEASTN
+1372 
-1386 TQVGIYVFPADGK
+1386 
-1399 RHSVNFTIPND
+1399 
-1410 SHNYHLLFYAGHAG
+1410 
-1424 IAPGVDLTTTYHHPK
+1424 
-1439 LEAGNIATDWT
+1439 
-1450 PAPEDVDS
+1450 
-1458 NIAQVKLT
+1458 
-1466 ADGLYEKVNNP
+1466 
-1477 TTGIATRLLTAEGT
+1477 TGIAT
-1491 ITTVQDKTNELT
+1491 
-1503 SKLTQTTSAIQASVA
+1503 LTQTASAIQATVA

-1635 TAKGPN
+1635 TAKGPSA
-1641 VPTSTSGEVSQRGI
+1641 PTSTSGEVSQRGI

-1705 QLNSGGYDTYI
+1705 QLNSGGYNTYI

>member
-1 MSNKG
+1 MYTVLDTTLNVVGFLSNKG

-287 TVINSMIIDAW
+287 TVINSMITDAR

-398 SEAAVKTQVIA
+398 SEAAVKTQVVA
-409 ESVASIASQA
+409 EGAASIASQA
-419 SSAASS
+419 ISAASS
-425 AATHANATEVALSSA
+425 AATHANAAEDALSSA

-460 SLNSWVTEQLATTNK
+460 SHNSFVTEQLATTNK
-475 MVEDAKASAIEIG
+475 MVEDAKSSAIGIG

-493 NAQNE
+493 NAQKALDE
-498 LSSAKNSLSSEIASQ
+498 AKKDFTSSFASQ
-513 ATAYTSSATA
+513 ASQTASMASDVTS
-523 IEERAQSALNA
+523 
-534 AKSSLSSAIT
+534 K
-544 IQATATSSLVS
+544 
-555 AVDSNASKYATQAKS
+555 ASQYASQAKS
-570 EAVAAAQTADGVV
+570 EAVAVATSADGVV
-583 RSDFKKTT
+583 RTEFKSTT
-591 DSISTTITQNKSE
+591 DSMTATIQKNKSD
-604 ADSKIQT
+604 ADGKIST

-618 ALDGLA
+618 ALDGLS

-631 YNTKTGQIQTDLTAT
+631 YNAKTGQLQTDLTTT
-646 TQTANQAKTDIVSI
+646 TQTANQAATDIVSI

-671 NSIES
+671 NSIVS
-676 DVDGT
+676 DVNGT
-681 KQTVSDLQTVQGKQ
+681 KQTISDLQTTQGKQ
-695 SGDISTLQQRADGFE
+695 SGDIATLQ
-710 ATVNKV
+710 
-716 NNLSVGGRNILLNS
+716 S
-730 KILSWGVGTNAATT
+730 
-744 STKVSYDN
+744 
-752 NTNMWHITSPKG
+752 
-764 GSGNAGIYFSQT
+764 
-776 NNVSNI
+776 
-782 ITNGKQWAF
+782 
-791 SFDIKGTGVYSQFG
+791 
-805 IEGSSPF
+805 
-812 NKLSGNV
+812 
-819 PTDWARVSSTGTASG
+819 
-834 TDAKPVIIYFN
+834 
-845 SINVALDVY
+845 
-854 IKLPKLEYGN
+854 
-864 LATDWTPAPED
+864 
-875 LSSATSKA
+875 
-883 QLTADQAKLSINNYK
+883 
-898 TDADGRISKAQADIK
+898 
-913 VNADAITQKVSQ
+913 
-925 SDYNAKTGELT
+925 
-936 TSVNKAQQT
+936 
-945 ADTATQTIGS
+945 
-955 YKETNDKRV
+955 
-964 TAAETNIKANA
+964 
-975 DAISL
+975 
-980 TASKTELN
+980 
-988 SATGALK
+988 
-995 SDISTLQQRADGFE
+995 RADGFE

-1017 LAVGGRNLLLG
+1017 LAVGGRNLLQGTG
-1028 TANWTDSTRWNQRNS
+1028 TASGDVSNGGGTFVKGAFNGYDAVKTNTAWNERYINLKSALGRTNAKAGDWYTISVYVKADKQIDTGSLGVYRALGNGDANTNDGFIGSFQMSNKPITTQWQQYSWSFQINNISLQRQSTR
-1043 VTTDTYRGMVIAS
+1043 VEY
-1056 TSSAWIS
+1056 SSATGDNWI
-1063 PIYLIQNAG
+1063 YWAG
-1072 ILQVGKT
+1072 WVLEK
-1079 YTFSTY
+1079 
-1085 VRNTSDTD
+1085 
-1093 VVVTPYYDYYVVSGG
+1093 G
-1108 TNVSLPAHTDWTRAY
+1108 TIATDWT
-1123 VIFNIKKDPTTSTSG
+1123 
-1138 LRWES
+1138 
-1143 HNSVTNG
+1143 
-1150 SIQFAGYK
+1150 
-1158 LEEGNVATDWSP
+1158 P

-1179 AKAQLTADNATL
+1179 AQAQLTADNATL
-1191 SINNYKTDA
+1191 AITNYKTDA
-1200 DQRISKA
+1200 DGRISKA
-1207 QADIKV
+1207 QADIIT
-1213 NADAITQKVSQSDYN
+1213 NANAITQKVSQSDYN

-1233 LTTSVSKAQ
+1233 LTNSVSKAQ
-1242 QTADTATQTIGTYKE
+1242 QTADTATQTIGNYKE
-1257 YNDKRVAAAETN
+1257 TNDKRVTAAETD
-1269 ITANADAIKL
+1269 IKANSDAIL
-1279 TASKTE
+1279 QTVSKTDFDK
-1285 LNQATGKLSGDISTL
+1285 ATGKLSGDISTL

-1307 DATVTKVNNLAVG
+1307 DATITKVNNLAVG

-1503 SKLTQTTSAIQASVA
+1503 SKLTQTASAIQASVE

-1594 SGGSIV
+1594 AGGSIV

-1635 TAKGPN
+1635 TAKGPSA
-1641 VPTSTSGEVSQRGI
+1641 PTSTSGEVSQRGI

-1705 QLNSGGYDTYI
+1705 QLNSGGYNTYI

-1724 GQVQASAFTARGTSY
+1724 GQVQASAFTAMGTSY
-1739 FKNIEA
+1739 FKNIKA

-1824 NTLPGIH
+1824 NALPGIH